1 MTGNRPSR
9 GKASAATAA
18 AALDDPLEV
27 KERARKAVRSLCKEY
42 PEAVC
47 ALVHRTPFELLV
59 ATILS
64 AQCTDARVNIV
75 TKDLFKKY
83 AGPEAFAA
91 APLPT
96 IEKAIQSTGFFR
108 NKAKSIKACSTA
120 LVEQYG
126 GKVPQDLDSLVEL
139 PGVGRKT
146 ANVVLG
152 VAFGK
157 AAGVVVDTHVGRV
170 SRRLGL
176 TSNDD
181 PVKVETDLMQLLPKK
196 EWIDFSHRMI
206 YHGRQ
211 VCIARRPRCEVCV
224 MRSFCPRIGVE
235 P

>member
-1 MTGNRPSR
+1 MTSR
-9 GKASAATAA
+9 RSARSKTAASTAA
-18 AALDDPLEV
+18 AALADPAEV
-27 KERARKAVRSLCKEY
+27 KQRAGKVVRALRKEY
-42 PEAVC
+42 PDAVC
-47 ALVHRTPFELLV
+47 ALVHRSPFELLI

-64 AQCTDARVNIV
+64 AQCTDERVNIV

-83 AGPEAFAA
+83 PGPEAFAA
-91 APLPT
+91 APLPA

-126 GKVPQDLDSLVEL
+126 GNVPQDLESLVNL
-139 PGVGRKT
+139 AGVGRKT

-157 AAGVVVDTHVGRV
+157 ATGLVVDTHVGRV

-176 TSNDD
+176 TASDD
-181 PVKVETDLMQLLPKK
+181 PVKVEADLMSLLPKK

-206 YHGRQ
+206 YHGRR

-224 MRSFCPRIGVE
+224 MRSFCPRIGVDI
-235 P
+235 